1 MAEVAPLAP
10 PSAAPGQRLNGVLV
24 AASAAMFMVQ
34 LDFFALNLALPPMAR
49 DLGVSV
55 SDLQWVI
62 SGYMLALAAF
72 LIPGGRLG
80 DVLGRRRMLIAGTAL
95 FVGSSTVCGLAPSA
109 GVIIGFRLLQGAGA
123 AIMFPLC
130 VAVISNAYPA
140 DRRARAIGNLYG
152 LAAVATAIGP
162 FVGGFFTEALSW
174 RWIFFANLPLG
185 AFAIAALAHSV
196 RESRDESAPRQLD
209 WAGLLA
215 VAAGI
220 GLVTLAVDRGQEW
233 GWLGARTAA
242 TFLAG
247 AALLAAFV
255 AIERRVRWPLID
267 LSLFGNRPYVLVTV
281 LGTISNVAFV
291 STTLATTIYLQQ
303 VRGFSPI
310 AAGAIFLACSLT
322 LAFAGPIAGRLGER
336 FAVSRV
342 IPISMEV
349 GALGLLLVATDPG
362 LGLYLLGLGVFG
374 FGYGLGWAIVS
385 VGTQQVVPTE
395 QAGAASGVT
404 LALVIGLGGL
414 GVAVTAALIEALGAS
429 GTAEGKAIEQILI
442 VVAISSAALGFLLDL
457 IARRLTSSR
466 PPS

>member
-1 MAEVAPLAP
+1 MAEVSPLAR
-10 PSAAPGQRLNGVLV
+10 PSLAPGQRLNGVLV

-34 LDFFALNLALPPMAR
+34 LDFFALNLALPPMAH

-55 SDLQWVI
+55 ADLQWVI

-80 DVLGRRRMLIAGTAL
+80 DVLGRKRMLIAGTAL

-109 GVIIGFRLLQGAGA
+109 GVIIGFRILQGAGA

-130 VAVISNAYPA
+130 VAVISNAFPA
-140 DRRARAIGNLYG
+140 ERRARAIGNLYG

-185 AFAIAALAHSV
+185 AFAIAALARSV
-196 RESRDESAPRQLD
+196 RESRDESVPRRLD

-215 VAAGI
+215 VAVGI

-233 GWLGARTAA
+233 GWLGGPTVLA
-242 TFLAG
+242 FLAG
-247 AALLAAFV
+247 VALLAIFV
-255 AIERRVRWPLID
+255 AVERRVRWPLVD
-267 LSLFGNRPYVLVTV
+267 LSLFHNRPYVLVTV

-310 AAGAIFLACSLT
+310 AAGGIFLACSIT

-336 FAVSRV
+336 FAVARV
-342 IPISMEV
+342 IPISMGV
-349 GALGLLLVATDPG
+349 GALGLLLVAADPG
-362 LGLYLLGLGVFG
+362 LGLYLLGLAIFG

-385 VGTQQVVPTE
+385 VGTQQVVPTQ

-414 GVAVTAALIEALGAS
+414 SVAVTAALIEALAAS
-429 GTAEGKAIEQILI
+429 GTPEGDAIERILI

-457 IARRLTSSR
+457 SARRLA
-466 PPS
+466 PSMPRS